1 MVVLLVIL
9 MFAVFVTIDLIR
21 ERRRVAA
28 LVQEGQTLREA
39 IQNTEPNWV
48 SGFLLPPQLHYHQ
61 GHTWVHWVGSDQAY
75 VGLDDFGRRLLGT
88 PSRVS
93 VAAVGSHLHQGERA
107 VKLSRDGEDVTLA
120 APLEGEII
128 AVNPRLKDDP
138 GLLHR
143 DAYGLGWIY
152 KVRSPN
158 LFREVPNL
166 LHGSLARRWMEDVR
180 ERFQHR
186 LMLAHGSVIQDGGAH
201 VEDMTQGLDA
211 TTWREL
217 VDEFVNL
224 KPSARL

>member
-1 MVVLLVIL
+1 MVVLLVIC

-28 LVQEGQTLREA
+28 LVREGEALREA
-39 IQNTEPNWV
+39 IQGAEPDV
-48 SGFLLPPQLHYHQ
+48 VAGFLLPPQLHYHQ

-75 VGLDDFGRRLLGT
+75 VGIDDFGRRLMGT

-93 VAAVGSHLHQGERA
+93 VPGVGTHLHQGERA
-107 VKLSRDGEDVTLA
+107 VRLTHDGEEVSLL
-120 APLEGEII
+120 APLEGEVI
-128 AVNPRLKDDP
+128 AVNPRLKNDP

-180 ERFQHR
+180 ERFQLR
-186 LMLAHGSVIQDGGAH
+186 LMVAQGSVIQDGGSH

-211 TTWREL
+211 KTWHEL
-217 VDEFVNL
+217 VDEFMNL
-224 KPSARL
+224 KPSSRL